1 MDIPRPPKWKRWL
14 KRLTLGGL
22 AFVVAV
28 IVVCFLVQ
36 WRRDAAFAATT
47 PSESFVTVDGHRI
60 YYRVGGQGPF
70 TFVLEAGLGETSAN
84 WRAFET
90 HLTETGRVFAYDRAG
105 LGWSEACSAPRS
117 PQRIADELHA
127 ALEAARVPK
136 PWILVG
142 HSWGGYT
149 QMVFAEKY
157 PDGVAGLFL
166 IDPSHPHQNA
176 RFKVGPS
183 RWLGRAMLHLP
194 RFAWTGL
201 PQLLFRSYEPV
212 KMTTR
217 HIETGGAE
225 FRAAGQVGETPDL
238 PLPQLGALPLE
249 ILTAGVMFGPPGEPP
264 ETTQARHES
273 WKALHDELLACSSSP
288 IREHR
293 VIERAGHFIHQSRPN
308 ATATAAREFAARISS
323 ARQKETE
330 TTERGN

>member
-1 MDIPRPPKWKRWL
+1 MDIPRPPRWKRWL
-14 KRLTLGGL
+14 KRSALAGL
-22 AFVVAV
+22 AFVVTV
-28 IVVCFLVQ
+28 VVVCFLVQ
-36 WRRDAAFAATT
+36 WRRDAVFAATT
-47 PSESFVTVDGHRI
+47 PSESFVTIDGHRI
-60 YYRVGGQGPF
+60 YYRLGGNGPF

-90 HLTETGRVFAYDRAG
+90 HLTATGRVFAYDRAG
-105 LGWSEACSAPRS
+105 LGWSEAGPEPRS

-127 ALEAARVPK
+127 ALDAARVPK

-176 RFKVGPS
+176 RFQVGPS
-183 RWLGRAMLHLP
+183 RWLGRAMLQLP

-212 KMTTR
+212 RMTTR
-217 HIETGGAE
+217 HIEAGGAE
-225 FRAAGQVGETPDL
+225 FRATLQVAETPDL

-249 ILTAGVMFGPPGEPP
+249 ILTAGVMYGPPGEPP
-264 ETTQARHES
+264 ETTQARHET
-273 WKALHDELLACSSSP
+273 WKALHEELLACSSSP

-293 VIERAGHFIHQSRPN
+293 VIDHAAHFIHQSRPN
-308 ATATAAREFAARISS
+308 TVTTAAREFAARI
-323 ARQKETE
+323 APLRETI
-330 TTERGN
+330 TDKSTP